1 MKCKDC
7 PHLQECTDFYII
19 DLYELGHF
27 HRDMY
32 DEPDMLDMNEEK
44 ELFLATEA
52 WKHCSENKD

>member
-7 PHLQECTDFYII
+7 PYLKECTDFYII
-19 DLYELGHF
+19 DQYELGHF

-32 DEPDMLDMNEEK
+32 DEPGMLDTNEEE

-52 WKHCSENKD
+52 WKHCSENKN